1 MPMAIAQDYCIDES
15 LLADPEQAAE
25 EAGLDYVTDEH
36 PGYVRRRRGRGFS
49 YHRAD
54 GSSVRAHGDLDRIR
68 SLAIPPAWQ
77 DVWICAS
84 PNGHLQATGRD
95 ARGRKQYRYHPRWRE
110 VRDENK
116 FRLLAAFGQ
125 SLPGLRD
132 RVDGELNQ
140 TGLPRQKVLALVV
153 RLLDDTLVRV
163 GNREYAEDNET
174 FGLTT
179 VTAEHVDLGWRH
191 ATFEFVGKGGTEH
204 LVTVDDG
211 RLARVIRRCHE
222 LGGQSLFSY
231 VDDGQV
237 RSVTSTDV
245 NDYLRSAIGPS
256 ITAKHFRTWGGTVT
270 ATEFLAVQEVPQTE
284 KEAAQMELAA
294 VDAAAA
300 QLRNTRAVCRRCYV
314 HPIVPEAHRS
324 GALAEAWKHSRTVGQ
339 LSRGERT
346 VLALLEG

>member
-1 MPMAIAQDYCIDES
+1 MAIVEDYYCGDD
-15 LLADPEQAAE
+15 LHPADPEQVAE
-25 EAGLDYVTDEH
+25 DAGLAYVSDDE
-36 PGYVRRRRGRGFS
+36 PGYGRRRRGRGFS
-49 YHRAD
+49 YHRPD
-54 GSSVRAHGDLDRIR
+54 GSAVRARSELDRIR

-84 PNGHLQATGRD
+84 PHGHLQATGRD
-95 ARGRKQYRYHPRWRE
+95 GRGRKQYRYHSRWRE

-116 FRLLAAFGQ
+116 YRLLAAFGQ

-132 RVDGELNQ
+132 RLDGELRQ

-153 RLLDDTLVRV
+153 RLLDETLVRV

-211 RLARVIRRCHE
+211 RLARIIRRCHE

-231 VDDGQV
+231 VEDGQV
-237 RSVTSTDV
+237 RSVTSSDV

-270 ATEFLAVQEVPQTE
+270 AAEHLAEHEVPDSE
-284 KEAAQMELAA
+284 KEAAELELAA
-294 VDAAAA
+294 IDAAAA

-314 HPIVPEAHRS
+314 HPIVPEAYRS
-324 GALAEAWKHSRTVGQ
+324 GALADAWKRSRTVGQ

-346 VLALLEG
+346 VLALLDD